1 MIESRKIQGPAIM
14 PENADKPTK
23 SKGAAIAT
31 PASWANWA
39 ELTKG
44 VKWTRNEDECDHLK
58 HHKCE

>member
-1 MIESRKIQGPAIM
+1 M